1 MIAAASPSI
10 NALDVLGSTSD
21 INMKGNGGRA
31 RNALHIAAIVNQSQN
46 VSLIL
51 KAGVNVHAT
60 AEGGITPL
68 CLAFESLYTITRSS
82 GEWSFSGEG
91 TGWTA
96 LNAATVRRHEEV
108 VQTLAQAMRR
118 PNA

>member
-1 MIAAASPSI
+1 MRLTRTDCSDCAEVPPPGTQPLSLLMIAAASPSI

-60 AEGGITPL
+60 AERGITPL
-68 CLAFESLYTITRSS
+68 CLACMC
-82 GEWSFSGEG
+82 GHGC
-91 TGWTA
+91 
-96 LNAATVRRHEEV
+96 
-108 VQTLAQAMRR
+108 AMC
-118 PNA
+118 